1 MPRAL
6 RRTRLLLPLAL
17 LAVWL
22 VVGGGLGPFAGR
34 LGEVSTNDQ
43 AAFLPRSAESTRVV
57 EEQKAFR
64 AAETLPAIVVW
75 TARDGGSLDPGATA
89 GATRS
94 VAGLTGQPGVAGP
107 PSPALA
113 SEDGKAL
120 RSVVPLRP
128 GLGDALP
135 ETLDAV
141 RAAAASVPGT
151 TVWLAGPAATQADLS
166 GAFAG
171 IDGLLLGVALIAVL
185 LILLVVYRSVLLPL
199 MIILGAIFA
208 LGLACAIVYVLADAD
223 LVRVDGQVQGILSIL
238 VIGAATDYALLLA
251 ARYREELAAPGAD
264 RFAAMRKAL
273 RRSFEPIVASAATV
287 ALALVALL
295 VSDLANN
302 RALGPVGAIGI
313 VCAVLSTLTFLPA
326 ALVLT
331 GRAAYWPARPT
342 ALPKAPATAPA
353 VSGTTAP
360 DTPAVSGT
368 TTPDAP
374 DASDAPGTPGTKA
387 ADAPSPIPS
396 PAASRTTGGQ
406 AVWHRIAAL
415 VDRAPRKVWAVT
427 LAGLLACAA
436 FAPALDSRGVPLDE
450 IFVNDAPSV
459 AAQETLGRHFPGG
472 AGNPAVIIADAGAA
486 ARVVA
491 AAEDVDGIDSAF
503 PVDAAGRPAPG
514 APLMVDGR
522 VRIDATLG
530 ASSDSDAA
538 RETLARLRT
547 AVHAV
552 PEAHAVVGGSTA
564 QQYDT
569 QRTAARDRALIVP
582 VVLAIILVI
591 LMALLRSVVLPLLLV
606 ATVALNFAATLGVSA
621 LVFEHVLGFTG
632 TDASVPLYG
641 FVFLVALGVDYN
653 IFLMSRVR
661 EESLRHGVREGVR
674 IGLTATGGVITSAG
688 VVLAATFAALGVIP
702 LAFLVQIAFIV
713 AFGVLLDT
721 LVVRSLLVPALVRDL
736 GPRAWWPG
744 ALSRLPEAG
753 GRADQSAGAAAP
765 KEECSREN
773 AGGHIR

>member
-1 MPRAL
+1 MPSAP
-6 RRTRLLLPLAL
+6 RRTRFLVPLVLLL
-17 LAVWL
+17 VWL
-22 VVGGGLGPFAGR
+22 AVGGGLGPFAGR
-34 LGEVSTNDQ
+34 LGEVATNDQ
-43 AAFLPRSAESTRVV
+43 AAFLPRSAESTKVI
-57 EEQKAFR
+57 EAQKAFR
-64 AAETLPAIVVW
+64 TSESVPAIVVW
-75 TARDGGSLDPGATA
+75 TAKDGGALSPGTA
-89 GATRS
+89 ADATRALAS
-94 VAGLTGQPGVAGP
+94 LSGRPGIAGT

-113 SEDGKAL
+113 SEDGEAL
-120 RSVVPLRP
+120 RAVVPLRP
-128 GLGDALP
+128 DLGDALP
-135 ETLDAV
+135 DTLASV
-141 RAAAASVPGT
+141 RKAAAPVPGT

-166 GAFAG
+166 GAFSG

-199 MIILGAIFA
+199 MIIVGAVFA
-208 LGLACAIVYVLADAD
+208 LGLACAVVYVLADAD

-251 ARYREELAAPGAD
+251 ARYREELTAPGAD

-287 ALALVALL
+287 ALALIALL
-295 VSDLANN
+295 ASDLSNN

-313 VCAVLSTLTFLPA
+313 VCAVFSALTFLPA
-326 ALVLT
+326 ALVLV
-331 GRAAYWPARPT
+331 GRAAYWPARPKTLPEGADGT
-342 ALPKAPATAPA
+342 AAK
-353 VSGTTAP
+353 
-360 DTPAVSGT
+360 
-368 TTPDAP
+368 
-374 DASDAPGTPGTKA
+374 
-387 ADAPSPIPS
+387 
-396 PAASRTTGGQ
+396 GGQ
-406 AVWHRIAAL
+406 AVWHRIADV
-415 VDRAPRKVWAVT
+415 VDRAPRKVWAIT

-436 FAPALDSRGVPLDE
+436 FAPALNSRGVPFDE

-472 AGNPAVIIADAGAA
+472 AGNPAVIITDAGAA
-486 ARVVA
+486 TRVA
-491 AAEDVDGIDSAF
+491 AAAGEVEGVDSAF
-503 PVDAAGRPAPG
+503 PVDATGRPAPG
-514 APLMVDGR
+514 KPLVVDGR
-522 VRIDATLG
+522 VRIDATL
-530 ASSDSDAA
+530 ADAADSDAA

-552 PEAHAVVGGSTA
+552 PGADALVGGSTA

-591 LMALLRSVVLPLLLV
+591 LVALLRSLVLPLLLV

-621 LVFEHVLGFTG
+621 LVFEHVFGFTG
-632 TDASVPLYG
+632 TDSSVPLYG

-736 GPRAWWPG
+736 GPKAWWPG
-744 ALSRLPEAG
+744 ALSRLPKEG
-753 GRADQSAGAAAP
+753 VSAPDHA
-765 KEECSREN
+765 
-773 AGGHIR
+773 